1 MNFLCSQ
8 CGACCRNVQGS
19 GLPHD
24 ENGVCL
30 HLNKETNKCSIYEN
44 RPEACRVDK
53 MFENHYKHQMSKKE
67 FFILNTKACHA
78 LIDKEELDESFKIDT
93 KEYDNI

>member
-24 ENGVCL
+24 GNGVCL
-30 HLNKETNKCSIYEN
+30 HLNKKTNKCSIYKD
-44 RPEACRVDK
+44 RPEECRVDE
-53 MFENHYKHQMSKKE
+53 MFEKHFKNKISKKE
-67 FFILNTKACHA
+67 FFILNTKACHV
-78 LIDKEELDESFKIDT
+78 LIDKEKLDKSFKIDT
-93 KEYDNI
+93 KEYDSI

>member
-24 ENGVCL
+24 E
-30 HLNKETNKCSIYEN
+30 IYKD

-67 FFILNTKACHA
+67 FFILNTKACHI